1 MNANSEHSS
10 NVINEIRSR
19 IKKKGKISFSEFMEV
34 ALYLPGYGYYRSDE
48 KQPYQ
53 QDYYTSPSVSP
64 VFGACIAIQLR
75 QMWLLLGKPKEF
87 SVVEMGSGNGNLCRD
102 ITKIAPK
109 LDVEFASSLK
119 YFPTDIDDEVPNQIT
134 GCVISNELLDALPV
148 ARFRIIDGSIH
159 EVFVGLDHTGNII
172 ELTEKCSDLRINQY
186 LKSLKNPLTNGQN
199 GEFNVGI
206 DQWMSKV
213 SNILKRGFVLTID
226 YGGYKDDLYSK
237 SNVKGTLQT
246 YYKHVYGLSP
256 YQKIGQQDLTAKV
269 DFSRVIQA
277 GEENGIGNIGLINQ
291 SDFLINNGID
301 QMQNHLMGINLNS
314 NEKQENVYAIDMFRR
329 VENLGG
335 FKVLIQLKDQDGMDL
350 EKLWTSVSDLEAFAQ
365 YTPLKVDDHISILP
379 SQYSHSYIEIDDLFE
394 GFTESSQN

>member
-53 QDYYTSPSVSP
+53 QDNYTSPSVSP

-75 QMWLLLGKPKEF
+75 QMWLLRGKPKEF

-269 DFSRVIQA
+269 DFSRVIQ
-277 GEENGIGNIGLINQ
+277 
-291 SDFLINNGID
+291 
-301 QMQNHLMGINLNS
+301 
-314 NEKQENVYAIDMFRR
+314 
-329 VENLGG
+329 
-335 FKVLIQLKDQDGMDL
+335 
-350 EKLWTSVSDLEAFAQ
+350 
-365 YTPLKVDDHISILP
+365 
-379 SQYSHSYIEIDDLFE
+379 E
-394 GFTESSQN
+394 G

>member
-1 MNANSEHSS
+1 M
-10 NVINEIRSR
+10 
-19 IKKKGKISFSEFMEV
+19 
-34 ALYLPGYGYYRSDE
+34 
-48 KQPYQ
+48 
-53 QDYYTSPSVSP
+53 
-64 VFGACIAIQLR
+64 
-75 QMWLLLGKPKEF
+75 
-87 SVVEMGSGNGNLCRD
+87 
-102 ITKIAPK
+102 
-109 LDVEFASSLK
+109 
-119 YFPTDIDDEVPNQIT
+119 
-134 GCVISNELLDALPV
+134 
-148 ARFRIIDGSIH
+148 
-159 EVFVGLDHTGNII
+159 DHTGNII

-301 QMQNHLMGINLNS
+301 QMQNHLMSINLNS
-314 NEKQENVYAIDMFRR
+314 NEKQENVYAIDMLRR

-335 FKVLIQLKDQDGMDL
+335 FKVLIQLKDQDGIDL